1 MSPIDDLFRNKLSDH
16 GIPYNDSYWEGMEAM
31 IDDKKKKKPFF
42 LLPRTVLLVAGLFG
56 LGIAITAIYF
66 YRGNSSAIVMPAQP
80 AVTENTTSLNES
92 KNFSQP
98 KIETTKPTEDHLN
111 NTNYTSTPITPKA
124 EETQQEHFNH
134 NAITR
139 DQSPEVSK
147 PSYLII
153 PPAPAPGFI
162 VPEQVVV
169 VEDKPLIKNELN
181 IIKANW
187 SPRKLQSSAIILPLP
202 YPEVL
207 KPFESNI
214 YKNLS
219 NQWKYEITAGYS
231 FNNYSRKALNAN
243 IKQQETTQN
252 QSGAFVNFGVHNN
265 HWGLTTGLGYLT
277 LAEQTN
283 YVSENIQ
290 YEFYTYYRMINPV
303 YKQTPAGTKI
313 AIIRKEVDTTITRTY
328 SINNPNRMVQFN
340 YLNIPLHVTYRMMLH
355 HWILMAEAG
364 INNNILANEK
374 GEYAILENGKMNI
387 VHPSKQQ
394 LAPVLFQTYTSL
406 GIGYQFMQRYSIQG
420 SYGYAYSL
428 NSMVKSYEQRPTI
441 QSFNIGL
448 GIQLN

>member
-80 AVTENTTSLNES
+80 AVTENSTSLNES
-92 KNFSQP
+92 KDLTPNKS
-98 KIETTKPTEDHLN
+98 ETITSTQNNLN
-111 NTNYTSTPITPKA
+111 NTSTPITPKA
-124 EETQQEHFNH
+124 EETQQEHSNH

-139 DQSPEVSK
+139 NQLPEVSK

-169 VEDKPLIKNELN
+169 VEDKPQIKNELN
-181 IIKANW
+181 IIAANW
-187 SPRKLQSSAIILPLP
+187 SPRKLESSAIILPLP

-207 KPFESNI
+207 KPFES
-214 YKNLS
+214 KFCKDLS
-219 NQWKYEITAGYS
+219 KPWIYEITAGYS
-231 FNNYSRKALNAN
+231 FNNYSRKVLNAN
-243 IKQQETTQN
+243 IKQQETTRD
-252 QSGAFVNFGVHNN
+252 QSGAFVNFGIHNN
-265 HWGLTTGLGYLT
+265 HWGLITGIGYLT

-283 YVSENIQ
+283 YFTENIQ
-290 YEFYTYYRMINPV
+290 YEFKTYYRMINPV

-313 AIIRKEVDTTITRTY
+313 AIIRKEIDTTITRTY
-328 SINNPNRMVQFN
+328 SINNPNSVVRFN
-340 YLNIPLHVTYRMMLH
+340 YLNIPLHATYQMMFQN
-355 HWILMAEAG
+355 WILMAEAG

-374 GEYAILENGKMNI
+374 GKYAIMENGKMNI
-387 VHPSKQQ
+387 IHPAKQQ

-428 NSMVKSYEQRPTI
+428 NSMVKSYEQKPTI

>member
-16 GIPYNDSYWEGMEAM
+16 GIPYNDSSWEGMEA
-31 IDDKKKKKPFF
+31 ILDEKKKKKPFF

-66 YRGNSSAIVMPAQP
+66 YRGNSSAIVMPTQP

-92 KNFSQP
+92 KDLTPNKS
-98 KIETTKPTEDHLN
+98 ETITSTQNNLN
-111 NTNYTSTPITPKA
+111 NTSTPMTPKA
-124 EETQQEHFNH
+124 EETQQEHSNH

-139 DQSPEVSK
+139 NQLPEVSK

-181 IIKANW
+181 IIAANL
-187 SPRKLQSSAIILPLP
+187 SPRKLQSSAFILPLP
-202 YPEVL
+202 NPEVL
-207 KPFESNI
+207 KPFETNI

-231 FNNYSRKALNAN
+231 FNNYSRSVLNAN

-252 QSGAFVNFGVHNN
+252 QSGAFVNFGIHNN

-283 YVSENIQ
+283 YVTENIQ

-313 AIIRKEVDTTITRTY
+313 AIIRKEIDTTITRTY
-328 SINNPNRMVQFN
+328 AINNPNSVVRFN
-340 YLNIPLHVTYRMMLH
+340 YLSIPLHATYRMMFK

-374 GEYAILENGKMNI
+374 GEYAIMENGNMII
-387 VHPSKQQ
+387 VNPAKQQ

-406 GIGYQFMQRYSIQG
+406 GISYEFMQRYSIQG
-420 SYGYAYSL
+420 SYGYAHSL
-428 NSMVKSYEQRPTI
+428 NSMVKSYEQKPTI

>member
-16 GIPYNDSYWEGMEAM
+16 GIPYSDSYWEDMEAM

-42 LLPRTVLLVAGLFG
+42 LLPRMVLLVAGLFG

-66 YRGNSSAIVMPAQP
+66 YRGNSSAIVMPTQP

-92 KNFSQP
+92 KDLTPNKS
-98 KIETTKPTEDHLN
+98 ETITSTQN
-111 NTNYTSTPITPKA
+111 NQNNTSTPITPKA
-124 EETQQEHFNH
+124 EETQPEHSNH
-134 NAITR
+134 NAISR
-139 DQSPEVSK
+139 NQLPEVSK
-147 PSYLII
+147 PSDLII

-169 VEDKPLIKNELN
+169 VEDKLLIKNELN
-181 IIKANW
+181 IIAANW

-231 FNNYSRKALNAN
+231 FNNYSRKVLNAN
-243 IKQQETTQN
+243 IKQQETTRD
-252 QSGAFVNFGVHNN
+252 QSGAFVNFGIHNN
-265 HWGLTTGLGYLT
+265 HWGLITGIGYLT

-283 YVSENIQ
+283 YVTENIQ
-290 YEFYTYYRMINPV
+290 YEFKTYYRMINPV

-340 YLNIPLHVTYRMMLH
+340 YLNIPLHATYRMMLH
-355 HWILMAEAG
+355 HWILIAEAG

-406 GIGYQFMQRYSIQG
+406 GIGYEFMQRYSIQG
-420 SYGYAYSL
+420 SYGYANSL
-428 NSMVKSYEQRPTI
+428 NSMVKSYEQKPTI